1 MGNDGPLAILN
12 GLRMKYLDQPHLL
25 QHLPKRAQ
33 IKSRKGYLM
42 SAAAKATQIETFA
55 DLYQWAHV
63 RTCTTESKF
72 FNDGVYDRFSNEAV
86 LNKELAGVENEV
98 LVLKCFD
105 HRYEDEG
112 VSEKSLDLILTTRLV
127 FRNVLYAVEGRE
139 SDGVFAATDGTYK
152 LHFGTINASIA
163 FLV

>member
-1 MGNDGPLAILN
+1 
-12 GLRMKYLDQPHLL
+12 
-25 QHLPKRAQ
+25 
-33 IKSRKGYLM
+33 M

-55 DLYQWAHV
+55 DLYHWAHL

-112 VSEKSLDLILTTRLV
+112 VSEKSLDLILTTRRV